1 MKKLFEFKTKTIVAT
16 GLGAALFTL
25 LFMYVKIP
33 TGIPETDIQTAYG
46 IGAFFAALFGP
57 IAGGLIAFIG
67 HALSDSIQYGS
78 AWWSWVVASG
88 LSCFIIGLVYPKL
101 HVEDGEFG
109 KKDIILF
116 NVYQIIG
123 NCHCMDYCCS
133 DSGHPDLCGAGKPGI
148 YTGRRSCHQQCDFL
162 RRHRYHPAGAL
173 QQDTFQEGQPDKGIN
188 QYKRAAVCRQ
198 SLQAAASFYN
208 RVHYSSNSLE

>member
-1 MKKLFEFKTKTIVAT
+1 MEKKMFEFKTKTLVAT

-78 AWWSWVVASG
+78 VWWSWVIASG
-88 LSCFIIGLVYPKL
+88 ISCFLIGLVYPKMK
-101 HVEDGEFG
+101 VDEGEFG
-109 KKDIILF
+109 KKDIITF
-116 NVYQIIG
+116 NIYQVIANVISWVIVAPVLDIVVYAEPVSLVFTQGAVAALSNAVSAGVIG
-123 NCHCMDYCCS
+123 SILLVLYS
-133 DSGHPDLCGAGKPGI
+133 KTRSKK
-148 YTGRRSCHQQCDFL
+148 GRL
-162 RRHRYHPAGAL
+162 TKEA
-173 QQDTFQEGQPDKGIN
+173 
-188 QYKRAAVCRQ
+188 
-198 SLQAAASFYN
+198 
-208 RVHYSSNSLE
+208 